1 MKINISDIINNIPE
15 GLEGIE
21 RVRYVYLKLGELFS
35 YNRDYLNVEM
45 DRRAKEDMYF
55 DKLTILRID
64 NGDYYN
70 KIEVVCK
77 QVVEVFNEAINKIP
91 KIEDEQISS
100 KVVGYN
106 PSYRNHLGIVLTQ
119 GEKNYYLDPYYDL
132 YRIQKGM
139 RTKYFMPY
147 ESIIEKI
154 SENKPDLQEDI
165 KRIEF
170 SSMSQEE
177 LEKIDNKIGYSY
189 NSFYID
195 DAINKLKEEM
205 QDKENW
211 EKYFELVR

>member
-154 SENKPDLQEDI
+154 SENKPELQEDI
-165 KRIEF
+165 NRIEF

-177 LEKIDNKIGYSY
+177 LEKIDNKIGYS
-189 NSFYID
+189 
-195 DAINKLKEEM
+195 
-205 QDKENW
+205 
-211 EKYFELVR
+211 